1 MNTYVILLRRME
13 GTSRAVSLARPVI
26 REIAESN
33 GILLLDVCM
42 LTGIFDAAVTCR
54 APSTDAIRLLLDDL
68 DGWHTE
74 TLLVTSH
81 IRFQQA
87 S

>member
-1 MNTYVILLRRME
+1 MKTYVILLRRME
-13 GTSRAVSLARPVI
+13 GRTRPVSLARPVI
-26 REIAESN
+26 SEIAESD

-42 LTGIFDAAVTCR
+42 LTGTFDAALTCR

-74 TLLVTSH
+74 TLLATNH

>member
-1 MNTYVILLRRME
+1 MNTYVILLRRMK
-13 GTSRAVSLARPVI
+13 GTTRPVSLARPVI

-42 LTGIFDAAVTCR
+42 LTGMFDAAVTCG
-54 APSTDAIRLLLDDL
+54 ASSTDAIRLLLDDL
-68 DGWHTE
+68 DGWQTE
-74 TLLVTSH
+74 TLLATSH